1 MKSLKKSHNF
11 KTANTILYCKN
22 WQQTVVFY
30 KDRLGLPVNF
40 ANDWFVEFRLAGG
53 ARLSIADQSRASVK
67 SCGGAGITLAL
78 EVEEIEAI
86 RAQINASGLAPT
98 HIRDHPWGARVF
110 YFYDPE
116 GHRIEIWQQ
125 KP

>member
-1 MKSLKKSHNF
+1 MNKAF

-22 WQQTVVFY
+22 WQQTVAFY
-30 KDRLGLPVNF
+30 KDRLGLAVNF
-40 ANDWFVEFRLAGG
+40 ANDWFVEFCLAGG

-78 EVEEIEAI
+78 EVEEIEAV
-86 RAQINASGLAPT
+86 RAHMHESGLGPT
-98 HIRDHPWGARVF
+98 DIRDHPWGARVF